1 MAKEAIPPKR
11 RSGRV
16 PISEQRRRDLV
27 NAAMASIA
35 ELGYNNVTVKTI
47 CEAAGFSRGLIGHY
61 FVGKEQLLLEAAR
74 RLAEEFRQITRDAA
88 NDAGPAPSDR
98 LRGVLASCFR
108 PPMFA
113 IDRISVWVALA
124 GTARWSPE
132 VAEIYRELRT
142 DFRQVL
148 ARLIARA
155 AEQHNVAANPQRSA
169 LIIAQMVEGFWVGW
183 VADEAAVSP
192 QEAERACL
200 DYLDLLFNDRK
211 EPSDRTHIKTPA
223 KQKRSEASVS

>member
-1 MAKEAIPPKR
+1 MAKEATSSTERK
-11 RSGRV
+11 GRI

-74 RLAEEFRQITRDAA
+74 QLAEDFRQITRDAA
-88 NDAGPAPSDR
+88 NAAGAEPADR
-98 LRGVLASCFR
+98 LRGLLTSCFQ
-108 PPMFA
+108 PPMFT

-124 GTARWSPE
+124 GTARWSPD
-132 VAEIYRELRT
+132 VARIYRELRAE
-142 DFRQVL
+142 FRQAL
-148 ARLIARA
+148 ARLIERMAEPHNAPVNAQRA
-155 AEQHNVAANPQRSA
+155 A
-169 LIIAQMVEGFWVGW
+169 LTIAQMVEGFWVGW

-192 QEAERACL
+192 DEAERACQ
-200 DYLDLLFNDRK
+200 DYLALLIDGGTAAQK
-211 EPSDRTHIKTPA
+211 
-223 KQKRSEASVS
+223 KRSASLTS